1 MKVYIRVLSVVNLAH
16 WELFESLVFV
26 LNHKLNSKHGTRSHI
41 PDFSAP
47 LNPPTPTPPP
57 LRPPLPGDASP
68 RRGRGRACSRAHTS
82 GAYVTAL
89 APLLARWLKRRR
101 KEHEKTC
108 ERSEDFSDMHVLF
121 FFFSFFSF
129 FFAALTR
136 CVHNPHRCA

>member
-1 MKVYIRVLSVVNLAH
+1 MQNMTREVK
-16 WELFESLVFV
+16 SL
-26 LNHKLNSKHGTRSHI
+26 
-41 PDFSAP
+41 DFAAP
-47 LNPPTPTPPP
+47 LSPPVPSASPTP
-57 LRPPLPGDASP
+57 RQPLPGDASP
-68 RRGRGRACSRAHTS
+68 RRGRGRACSRAHSS

-129 FFAALTR
+129 FCCFDPVRAQPALL
-136 CVHNPHRCA
+136 CVKG